1 MNSEELTISLAEL
14 DKKTVWFTGLC
25 RKMSLKVTPQRIA
38 IYRELVKTN
47 EHPSAEMLHAKVSSV
62 FPSISLDTVNR
73 TLLTLNDIGAAF
85 IVEGSGDAKRF
96 DGGLEAH
103 QHFKCVKCKR
113 VIDFFH
119 EPFNNIDAPQEM
131 EEIFVVL
138 RKSVYFEGICD
149 LCR

>member
-1 MNSEELTISLAEL
+1 MNIQRSTISPADL
-14 DKKTVWFTGLC
+14 DKKTAWFTSLC
-25 RKMSLKVTPQRIA
+25 RERGLKVTPQRIA

-47 EHPSAEMLHAKVSSV
+47 EHPSAEMLCEKVRQV

-96 DGGLEAH
+96 DGGLDEH

-113 VIDFFH
+113 VVDFYH
-119 EPFNNIDAPQEM
+119 EPFDNITVPA
-131 EEIFVVL
+131 EIEGRFTIL
-138 RKSVYFEGICD
+138 RKSVYLEGVCD
-149 LCR
+149 LCE